1 MGYVE
6 HPNLSAELK
15 NGTGPAAV
23 GFGPAADIETAK
35 AIALRIV
42 QDDSIESKD
51 RMVHLK
57 DAAREL
63 ETEFT
68 NQELK
73 QYICDARR
81 ELAGAAKPVPRGGK
95 LKLSKARWLWTG
107 VVMAGTTTL
116 VVSLPKVGKS
126 RLMTMMLGRIWRGDH
141 SFLGQELPATK
152 PLILIVGPDQTEADW
167 QECLVRAGLSDAEGN
182 IDRSIVG
189 LFHKGCP
196 LHLDEGGIDQIVEYC
211 RQHPDL
217 IILLDSYAAATA
229 ALGIEEK
236 SASYADPLMDLQEA
250 IAPYNASLI
259 VIHHSNKQSAKG
271 RASSASR
278 GTTALPAA
286 VSQTVSLAWVSDPE
300 DNPLA
305 PADYRIK
312 VTTEGRAGRP
322 LDLLVEQVDDGF
334 NWISHGTASDV
345 ARRKTIEVVVNRL
358 KGNQADALQDMVNH
372 WKSNGCGMDAVHLAA
387 ALDIQQN
394 RARDAIQALQ
404 KQRLVEPAG
413 TAHAAGDLGGKP
425 RHLYRP
431 VDAVLPLFPEV
442 EVIPAIPVIAIDAP
456 SEVAKPNTGKT
467 AKAATQQERRCLA
480 CGRTFKANTRGRPGK
495 YCSKKCKE
503 KAGSKARRTR
513 HKDGD
518 ANESSQICAP
528 QTHCGGQSST
538 D

>member
-23 GFGPAADIETAK
+23 GFGPAADINAIK
-35 AIALRIV
+35 AHALRIV
-42 QDDSIESKD
+42 KDDSIESKD

-57 DAAREL
+57 DAACDLR
-63 ETEFT
+63 TDFN

-73 QYICDARR
+73 QYLWDARR

-95 LKLSKARWLWTG
+95 LKLSKARWLWEC
-107 VVMAGTTTL
+107 VLMAATTTL
-116 VVSLPKVGKS
+116 VIALPKVGKT
-126 RLMTMMLGRIWRGDH
+126 RLVTMVLGRIRRGDH
-141 SFLGQELPATK
+141 AFLGQALPAAE
-152 PLILIVGPDQTEADW
+152 PLILIVGPDQTENDW
-167 QECLVRAGLSDAEGN
+167 QECLLRAGLSDAEGN
-182 IDRSIVG
+182 VDDAIVG
-189 LFHKGCP
+189 VFHKGCP

-229 ALGIEEK
+229 ALGLEEK
-236 SASYADPLMDLQEA
+236 SASYADPLIDLQEA
-250 IAPYNASLI
+250 IAPYNASLV
-259 VIHHSNKQSAKG
+259 VIHHSNRHSAKG

-322 LDLLVEQVDDGF
+322 LDLLIEQVEDGF

-345 ARRKTIEVVVNRL
+345 ARRQAIEVVVNGL

-372 WKSNGCGMDAVHLAA
+372 WKSTGCGMDAVHLAG
-387 ALDIQQN
+387 ALNIKQN

-404 KQRLVEPAG
+404 RQGLVEPAG

-425 RHLYRP
+425 RNLYRP

-442 EVIPAIPVIAIDAP
+442 EVIPAIPVIAIDDP
-456 SEVAKPNTGKT
+456 PEVAKPKTGKTGKT
-467 AKAATQQERRCLA
+467 AAPQERACLE
-480 CGRTFKANTRGRPGK
+480 CGKTFTANTRGRPSK
-495 YCSKKCKE
+495 YCSTKCKDR
-503 KAGSKARRTR
+503 AASRARRNR
-513 HKDGD
+513 PKDSD
-518 ANESSQICAP
+518 A
-528 QTHCGGQSST
+528 GQSS
-538 D
+538 